1 MKNKKGAKQQKFIQ
15 QVEKQVKTGGHHPV
29 KEDSKKLEKEKK
41 LKEQKELA
49 MLFKPVQTQK
59 IEKGADPK
67 SIVCA
72 FFKQGQCGKGDKCK
86 FSHDL
91 TIERKAEKRSLY
103 FDMRD
108 DDEND
113 TMENWD
119 EEKLK
124 EVIEKKHGKSGK
136 MPTTDIVSLIILMIT
151 QVKPPNIAH

>member
-1 MKNKKGAKQQKFIQ
+1 M
-15 QVEKQVKTGGHHPV
+15 EKQVKTGGHHPV
-29 KEDSKKLEKEKK
+29 REDATKKLEREKK

-49 MLFKPVQTQK
+49 MLFKPVQAQK
-59 IEKGADPK
+59 VEKGADPK

-72 FFKQGQCGKGDKCK
+72 FFKQGQCTKGDKCK

-103 FDMRD
+103 VDMRD
-108 DDEND
+108 DEED

-124 EVIEKKHGKSGK
+124 EVIEKKHGKAGK
-136 MPTTDIVSLIILMIT
+136 MPTTEIVCTMNNLLNCSFVEEVLKKVCPFRVFTDIY
-151 QVKPPNIAH
+151 